1 MTTNDHKT
9 ALITGGARR
18 VGACIARAL
27 HGAGF
32 NVALHCRRSQPAA
45 RALADELNAA
55 RRGSACV
62 LAADLRDAAAVRE
75 LARAALA
82 RWRRL
87 DALVN
92 NASVFFGTSLV
103 APDEA
108 RLDEL
113 IGVNL
118 KAPLLL
124 AGELAEELARRE
136 GCIVNLTDFYASQ
149 PLKNHAAY
157 CATQAA
163 LAMLTRSLALE
174 LAPRVRCNA
183 VAPGAIL
190 WPEDDDTMG
199 GEGGE
204 EARRR
209 AVLQRTA
216 LARTGEPADVAE
228 AVLFLVTSAGYITG
242 ETIAVDG
249 GRY

>member
-55 RRGSACV
+55 RRDSACV

-75 LARAALA
+75 LARAACA

-92 NASVFFGTSLV
+92 NASVFFGTPLA

-190 WPEDDDTMG
+190 WPEEGDD
-199 GEGGE
+199 

-209 AVLQRTA
+209 AVLRRTA

-249 GRY
+249 GRH

>member
-1 MTTNDHKT
+1 MTTDNHKA

-18 VGACIARAL
+18 IGACIARAL

-32 NVALHCRRSQPAA
+32 NVALHCRRSQSDA

-55 RRGSACV
+55 RRDSACV

-75 LARAALA
+75 LARAACA

-92 NASVFFGTSLV
+92 NASVFFETPL
-103 APDEA
+103 AAADDA
-108 RLDEL
+108 RMDEL

-124 AGELAEELARRE
+124 AGELAQELARRE

-190 WPEDDDTMG
+190 WPEDGGAGDDD
-199 GEGGE
+199 
-204 EARRR
+204 ARRR
-209 AVLQRTA
+209 AVLRRTA

-228 AVLFLVTSAGYITG
+228 TVLFLVTSAAYITG

-249 GRY
+249 GRAPA

>member
-1 MTTNDHKT
+1 LTTNDHKA

-32 NVALHCRRSQPAA
+32 NVALHCRRSQRQA
-45 RALADELNAA
+45 REMADELNAA
-55 RRGSACV
+55 RRDSACV

-75 LARAALA
+75 LARAART

-87 DALVN
+87 DALIN
-92 NASVFFGTSLV
+92 NASVFFGTPLA
-103 APDEA
+103 APDDA
-108 RLDEL
+108 RIDEL
-113 IGVNL
+113 IGVNI

-136 GCIVNLTDFYASQ
+136 GCIVNLTDCYASQ
-149 PLKNHAAY
+149 PLQGHAAY

-190 WPEDDDTMG
+190 WPEGDGDD
-199 GEGGE
+199 EGQ
-204 EARRR
+204 RR
-209 AVLQRTA
+209 AVLRRTA
-216 LARTGEPADVAE
+216 LARTGEPADVAQ

>member
-9 ALITGGARR
+9 ALITGAARR

-55 RRGSACV
+55 RRDSACV

-75 LARAALA
+75 LARAACA

-92 NASVFFGTSLV
+92 NASVFFATPLA

-183 VAPGAIL
+183 IAPGAIL
-190 WPEDDDTMG
+190 WPEEGDD
-199 GEGGE
+199 

-216 LARTGEPADVAE
+216 LARTGEPADVAQ

-249 GRY
+249 GRH

>member
-32 NVALHCRRSQPAA
+32 NVALHCRRSQSQA
-45 RALADELNAA
+45 RALADELNAT
-55 RRGSACV
+55 RRDSACV

-92 NASVFFGTSLV
+92 NASVFFGTPLAS
-103 APDEA
+103 ADEA
-108 RLDEL
+108 RIDEL

-124 AGELAEELARRE
+124 AGELAQELARRE

-149 PLKNHAAY
+149 PLKDHAAY

-190 WPEDDDTMG
+190 WPEGDGD
-199 GEGGE
+199 ES
-204 EARRR
+204 RRR
-209 AVLQRTA
+209 AVLRRTA

-228 AVLFLVTSAGYITG
+228 AVLFLVTSAAYITG